1 MDNIVSDMKVFA
13 EHEVDGFVFGALL
26 PNRDIDV
33 DNCTRVLENANGLPV
48 TFHRAFDMS
57 KPSQQSDNL
66 KLLSNLGFKR
76 VLTSGFAETA
86 ELGIEVLK
94 NCHNYVLENNLD
106 LIIMPGCGITP
117 ANAEYILR
125 ETGCQEFHGSAKI
138 KIIESIPAH
147 AGDTQAIT
155 DSIKSNFCNFADA
168 TTVKQLAQIRD
179 LVLLAK

>member
-13 EHEVDGFVFGALL
+13 EHGIDGYVFGALL
-26 PNRDIDV
+26 ANRDIDV
-33 DNCTRVLENANGLPV
+33 DQCARVLEHANGLPV

-86 ELGIEVLK
+86 ELGIEVLR
-94 NCHNYVLENNLD
+94 NCHNYVVKHNLD

-117 ANAEYILR
+117 ANAEQILR
-125 ETGCQEFHGSAKI
+125 ETECREFHGSAKI
-138 KIIESIPAH
+138 RISEDIPAH
-147 AGDTQAIT
+147 VDDTQAIT
-155 DSIKSNFCNFADA
+155 DSIKSNFSNFADA
-168 TTVKQLAQIRD
+168 ATVKQLAQIRD
-179 LVLLAK
+179 MVLLAK